1 MDILQTIALW
11 AHIIAGFI
19 NGVFMLMAGNIILM
33 VFGGISLLLCIQDLL
48 LYYKLIVKKGTAGQR
63 WLSRHIGMMVVAY
76 ISAFTA
82 FLVVNVQF
90 DGPNWVIW
98 LAPTFIFVPLM
109 RYWTNKYA
117 RKLA

>member
-1 MDILQTIALW
+1 
-11 AHIIAGFI
+11 
-19 NGVFMLMAGNIILM
+19 
-33 VFGGISLLLCIQDLL
+33 
-48 LYYKLIVKKGTAGQR
+48 
-63 WLSRHIGMMVVAY
+63 MMVVAY

-90 DGPNWVIW
+90 YGPNWVIW